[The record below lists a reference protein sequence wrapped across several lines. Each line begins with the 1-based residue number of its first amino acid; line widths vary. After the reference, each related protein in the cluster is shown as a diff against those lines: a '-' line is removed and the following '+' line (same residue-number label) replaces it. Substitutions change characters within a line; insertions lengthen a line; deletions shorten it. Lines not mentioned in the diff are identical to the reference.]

1 MVMTMMMM
9 MMAVT
14 MNSIRTRVSG
24 RKASR
29 CQVPGSDGLR
39 KWLYYS
45 YQGFS
50 RWTCAVLDHFLCS
63 HFENSHSQA
72 IHQERLPLHR
82 EWQSLVGIY
91 SSHLANLPPIYPSYW
106 PVVKYRAAMQQRDRS
121 TGKMLEFA
129 AVPHPAR
136 HGEILDECPR
146 RGTSVQEARG
156 EYGVSWRYCCLSIH

>member
-1 MVMTMMMM
+1 MLMMMM
-9 MMAVT
+9 MLMAVT

-63 HFENSHSQA
+63 HFENSLSQA
-72 IHQERLPLHR
+72 IHQEQLPLHR
-82 EWQSLVGIY
+82 EWQSLVGMY
-91 SSHLANLPPIYPSYW
+91 SSHLANLPSIYPVLLAGRKIQSSH
-106 PVVKYRAAMQQRDRS
+106 AAARQIHREDARVCSS
-121 TGKMLEFA
+121 T
-129 AVPHPAR
+129 PHPAR